1 MSERSRL
8 VVASANPGK
17 IAELVELLSDER
29 LNGPGLAHRYSVEPR
44 PDGLAD
50 TIEDGDTLEANAT
63 KKATEVATFSGATAL
78 ADDTGLF
85 VDALDG
91 APGVRTARYAGED
104 ATNAENVA
112 KLLRELDGDE
122 NRGARFRTV
131 IALAEPDGSV
141 RLATGTVE
149 GTIATEAVGDGGF
162 GYDPVFIPVEGD
174 GRAFAEMTSAEKHE
188 ISHRGRALRA
198 LIEQLAQ

>member
-1 MSERSRL
+1 MTDRSRL

-17 IAELVELLSDER
+17 IAELVELLEDDR
-29 LNGPGLAHRYSVEPR
+29 LTGPGEQRRYAVEPR

-50 TIEDGDTLEANAT
+50 TVEDGATLEANAT
-63 KKATEVATFSGATAL
+63 KKATEVATFSRATAL

-91 APGVRTARYAGED
+91 APGVRTARYAGEG

-112 KLLRELDGDE
+112 KLLRALDGNE
-122 NRGARFRTV
+122 NRSARFRTV

-141 RLATGTVE
+141 VLATGTVE
-149 GTIATEAVGDGGF
+149 GTIATEPKGDGGF
-162 GYDPVFIPVEGD
+162 GYDPVFIPNEGD
-174 GRAFAEMTSAEKHE
+174 GRAFAEMAPAEKHA

-198 LIEQLAQ
+198 LVDQLAR